1 MLMDRKD
8 IYQKEYELFVKAYEE
23 AGEDSEPL
31 VSQDYATMVIN
42 GDKVLASRGTE
53 GIEMRAEM
61 KGDGVVEAWI
71 TVKPGVKVEKPVH
84 ICLGMLPKEGKQH
97 IINHIDVGEGA
108 EVSLVSHCFFPNA
121 VNVEHISEG
130 FVNVG
135 KDARFRY
142 EEEHFHSETG
152 GVLVRPVTHVKVL
165 ENGEYASI
173 FTMKHGRMGEMYM
186 DYEADVERNGKVSM
200 ITKVYGRGND
210 VVNGRE
216 VIRLNGDGASG
227 IIKTRVALK
236 DDATSEVINITEG
249 NAPYCRGHVDCTEI
263 LMDNARATS
272 IPQITATHPRA
283 KVTHEA
289 AIGSVDRKQ
298 LQTLMAR
305 GLTEDEATDMIVNG
319 LLA

>member
-1 MLMDRKD
+1 MDRKD
-8 IYQKEYELFVKAYEE
+8 IYEKEYELFVKAYEE
-23 AGEDSEPL
+23 AGEDAEPL
-31 VSQDYATMVIN
+31 VSQEYATMVVN

-53 GIEMRAEM
+53 GIDMRAEM
-61 KGDGVVEAWI
+61 KGEGLVEAWI
-71 TVKPGVKVEKPVH
+71 TVKPGVKVKKPVH

-97 IINHIDVGEGA
+97 IINHIDVGDGA

-130 FVNVG
+130 IVNVG
-135 KDARFRY
+135 KGAKFAY
-142 EEEHFHSETG
+142 EEEHFHSDTG
-152 GVLVRPVTHVKVL
+152 GVIVRPETRVNVM
-165 ENGEYASI
+165 EGGEYTSI

-186 DYEADVERNGKVSM
+186 DYEADVERNGRVSM
-200 ITKVYGRGND
+200 ITKVYGKGD
-210 VVNGRE
+210 DIVNGKE
-216 VIRLNGDGASG
+216 VIRLNGEGASG

-236 DDATSEVINITEG
+236 DRATSEVINITEG
-249 NAPYCRGHVDCTEI
+249 NAPNSRGHVDCTEI

-289 AIGSVDRKQ
+289 AIGSVDKKQ